1 MTKPNTYATS
11 IASPSLGVSR
21 PSRATARVGIL
32 CIVLA
37 TMLVVGCAI
46 TQLQAATTD
55 VPDNAWRYPW
65 SSTGFIIT
73 ALLWAVLQ
81 TALVPSAL
89 AFRRS
94 GVAGPGGPARWGGR
108 LIVTGIVIGVAAH
121 LSSLPF
127 VNLTFDD
134 PVVIVVATMFG
145 VGALLSTVGF
155 VLAGIG
161 TLHAGRWSGWA
172 RWVPLGIG
180 FLGVALMFLQ
190 FTPLLPAA
198 VGMYYAGFIALGL
211 ALARQR

>member
-1 MTKPNTYATS
+1 V
-11 IASPSLGVSR
+11 GSR
-21 PSRATARVGIL
+21 
-32 CIVLA
+32 
-37 TMLVVGCAI
+37 LVV
-46 TQLQAATTD
+46 
-55 VPDNAWRYPW
+55 
-65 SSTGFIIT
+65 
-73 ALLWAVLQ
+73 
-81 TALVPSAL
+81 
-89 AFRRS
+89 
-94 GVAGPGGPARWGGR
+94 AGA
-108 LIVTGIVIGVAAH
+108 VIGVVAH

-127 VNLTFDD
+127 VNLTLDD
-134 PVVIVVATMFG
+134 PVVIIVATMFG

-180 FLGVALMFLQ
+180 LFGVALMFLQ